1 MKNNYDRLELSVPK
15 GEKAT
20 IQQAAKQAGQ
30 NENAYI
36 YEAVCAR
43 MQQENAMSDTPGVVK
58 NLEWDT
64 DPVEWD
70 SCSISPDLIKIQQQ
84 KASAFHR
91 NVMGRGFLA

>member
-1 MKNNYDRLELSVPK
+1 MPK

-30 NENAYI
+30 SANAYI

-58 NLEWDT
+58 NLEGDT
-64 DPVEWD
+64 DPVE
-70 SCSISPDLIKIQQQ
+70 
-84 KASAFHR
+84 
-91 NVMGRGFLA
+91 

>member
-1 MKNNYDRLELSVPK
+1 MAKTSAAQQRAVHKYVKNNYDRLELSVPK

-30 NENAYI
+30 SVNAYI

-58 NLEWDT
+58 NLEGDT
-64 DPVEWD
+64 DPVERD
-70 SCSISPDLIKIQQQ
+70 SCFISPDLIKI
-84 KASAFHR
+84 
-91 NVMGRGFLA
+91 